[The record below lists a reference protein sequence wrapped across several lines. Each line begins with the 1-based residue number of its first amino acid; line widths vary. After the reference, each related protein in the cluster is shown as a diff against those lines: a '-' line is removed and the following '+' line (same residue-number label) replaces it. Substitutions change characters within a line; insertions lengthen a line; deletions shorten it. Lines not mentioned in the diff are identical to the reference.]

1 MSPIYQIHNAPHRHI
16 CEVAIAQ
23 GINTNLSKKQKNQQ
37 KKHCCIGEKGPKVI
51 TQIKHAPPPPRKIV
65 RWPHLKYFSEN
76 SGTHI
81 NGVEIYKTLQH
92 LNYQEVDK
100 VQIYKT

>member
-37 KKHCCIGEKGPKVI
+37 KNIAALVKKDQRLLHKSNM
-51 TQIKHAPPPPRKIV
+51 PPPRKIV

>member
-23 GINTNLSKKQKNQQ
+23 GINTNLSKKTKNQQ
-37 KKHCCIGEKGPKVI
+37 KNIAALVKKDQRLLHKSNMP
-51 TQIKHAPPPPRKIV
+51 PPPPRKIV